1 MTADP
6 LVYDRK
12 NKRKILT
19 HIDGRKQYFTLN
31 NREIEGSEQPYS
43 DQLRRS
49 MWKAYQLGREYNHS
63 HSQVMDYMRSYPQM
77 NKTILDEI
85 AQRGT
90 EAIPDVESS
99 ENLPLHK
106 PYKFKSDSD
115 IRDIRRSE
123 DEDAMSEAYHNVRFN
138 GGSQADAEKAV
149 REVAKKYNMYPP
161 HVKGYL
167 ARTKTY
173 RDSDFSNPE
182 AKAEW
187 ESEHTKREP
196 VSWFTPEYSRKID
209 RIING
214 YDPNRDMSSE
224 RPAQTYSAL
233 PEDLVKYFDSDAPI
247 PTWHDQLNSLSADT
261 IKNTNVP
268 LMPSAELRPARD
280 AVQPNLRY
288 VPVTSALTGNSTP
301 AGYPSWL
308 TASDKIEDKNPA
320 LESQYVSQALSKQE
334 SDKKPSNKTEPMA
347 ADYTRVYPDVVP
359 VPIESEEYDLP
370 EEKEEPVLESAYVSQ
385 GIHAPNIPV
394 AVQQAA
400 NPLNTTGQVV
410 RAPVMPN
417 LDPTSYIPVSMP
429 AKVSQPVLDESKVK
443 ARLDALPDKAISSNM
458 PSQAKPV
465 NEKEI
470 QQNAAESM
478 VRAAYKLNAPEM
490 PKRQQETKSQD
501 INGNTVLEQPS
512 KYEVP
517 EVTEKVQQPAKQLTE
532 EEIVNGVLHGD
543 YKNGADRI
551 NNLRALGLSDAE
563 IKHIQDIVNARIYA
577 GRAMVQR
584 RKTAPRAPKRVSRQQ
599 MYNGFPV
606 NYRPY

>member
-19 HIDGRKQYFTLN
+19 HIDGSKQYFTLN
-31 NREIEGSEQPYS
+31 NREIDGSEQPYS
-43 DQLRRS
+43 DELRKS
-49 MWKAYQLGREYNHS
+49 MWKAYQLGREHNYS
-63 HSQVMDYMRSYPQM
+63 HDQVMDYMRSYPQM
-77 NKTILDEI
+77 NKTVLDEI

-90 EAIPDVESS
+90 EAIPDTESGRDLS
-99 ENLPLHK
+99 LHE
-106 PYKFKSDSD
+106 PYQFNSDSD

-123 DEDAMSEAYHNVRFN
+123 DEDVMSEAYHNVRFN

-149 REVAKKYNMYPP
+149 REVAKKYNIYRP
-161 HVKGYL
+161 HVDGYL

-173 RDSDFSNPE
+173 RDTDFNNPE

-187 ESEHTKREP
+187 ESEHTNQESD
-196 VSWFTPEYSRKID
+196 SWLIPEFSRKID

-214 YDPNRDMSSE
+214 FDPNRDMRDE
-224 RPAQTYSAL
+224 RPAQSYPPISADYINYFNDPIPSWNDQLKPLALSAL
-233 PEDLVKYFDSDAPI
+233 KSDSMPLIPQQDKVKPIITDMQPE
-247 PTWHDQLNSLSADT
+247 Q
-261 IKNTNVP
+261 
-268 LMPSAELRPARD
+268 
-280 AVQPNLRY
+280 
-288 VPVTSALTGNSTP
+288 
-301 AGYPSWL
+301 
-308 TASDKIEDKNPA
+308 
-320 LESQYVSQALSKQE
+320 QYVSQALSNQKQNKRE
-334 SDKKPSNKTEPMA
+334 SNKAEPMA

-359 VPIESEEYDLP
+359 TPIESEEYDLP
-370 EEKEEPVLESAYVSQ
+370 EEDPALESQYVSQ
-385 GIHAPNIPV
+385 GITLSDTPA
-394 AVQQAA
+394 ATQQTA
-400 NPLNTTGQVV
+400 NQVI
-410 RAPVMPN
+410 RTPALPN
-417 LDPTSYIPVSMP
+417 LNSALNVPV
-429 AKVSQPVLDESKVK
+429 KVPVKSSQHVLDKSKIR
-443 ARLDALPDKAISSNM
+443 ARLDALPDKAISSEM

-478 VRAAYKLNAPEM
+478 VRAAYKYNAPEM

-501 INGNTVLEQPS
+501 INGNAVLKQPS

-517 EVTEKVQQPAKQLTE
+517 EVIEKTQQPARQLTE

-543 YKNGADRI
+543 YDNGAERI
-551 NNLRALGLSDAE
+551 KKLRALGLNDTE

-577 GRAMVQR
+577 GRAIVQR

>member
-31 NREIEGSEQPYS
+31 NREIDDSEQPYS
-43 DQLRRS
+43 DELRKS
-49 MWKAYQLGREYNHS
+49 MWKAYQLGREHNYS
-63 HSQVMDYMRSYPQM
+63 HDQVMDYMRSYPQM
-77 NKTILDEI
+77 NKIVLDEI

-90 EAIPDVESS
+90 EAIPDIESDRI
-99 ENLPLHK
+99 LPLHE
-106 PYKFKSDSD
+106 PYQFNSDSD

-123 DEDAMSEAYHNVRFN
+123 DEDVMSEVYHNVRFN

-149 REVAKKYNMYPP
+149 REVAKKYNIYRP
-161 HVKGYL
+161 HVDGYL

-173 RDSDFSNPE
+173 RDTDFSNPE

-187 ESEHTKREP
+187 ESEHTNQESD
-196 VSWFTPEYSRKID
+196 SWLTPEFSRKID
-209 RIING
+209 RILNG
-214 YDPNRDMSSE
+214 FDPNRDMHDE
-224 RPAQTYSAL
+224 RPIQSYPVITDAQY
-233 PEDLVKYFDSDAPI
+233 E
-247 PTWHDQLNSLSADT
+247 Q
-261 IKNTNVP
+261 
-268 LMPSAELRPARD
+268 
-280 AVQPNLRY
+280 
-288 VPVTSALTGNSTP
+288 
-301 AGYPSWL
+301 
-308 TASDKIEDKNPA
+308 
-320 LESQYVSQALSKQE
+320 QYVSQALPNQKQNKRE
-334 SDKKPSNKTEPMA
+334 SNKAEPMA

-359 VPIESEEYDLP
+359 VPVESEEYDLP
-370 EEKEEPVLESAYVSQ
+370 KEEEEPVLENEYVSQ
-385 GIHAPNIPV
+385 GIHAPNVPV

-410 RAPVMPN
+410 RASVMPN
-417 LDPTSYIPVSMP
+417 LNSASYIPVSMP
-429 AKVSQPVLDESKVK
+429 AKASQPVLDESKIK

-478 VRAAYKLNAPEM
+478 VRAAYKYNAPEM
-490 PKRQQETKSQD
+490 SKRQQETKSQD

-517 EVTEKVQQPAKQLTE
+517 EVTEKAQQPARQLTE

-543 YKNGADRI
+543 YKNGTDRI
-551 NNLRALGLSDAE
+551 NELRALGLSDAE

-584 RKTAPRAPKRVSRQQ
+584 RRTAPRAPRKVSRQQ

>member
-31 NREIEGSEQPYS
+31 NRAIEDPEQPYS
-43 DQLRRS
+43 DVLRAG

-63 HSQVMDYMRSYPQM
+63 HKQVMDYMRSWPQM
-77 NKTILDEI
+77 NRTILDEI

-90 EAIPDVESS
+90 EAIPDVPDSARG
-99 ENLPLHK
+99 LALHE
-106 PYKFKSDSD
+106 PYQFKSDAD
-115 IRDIRRSE
+115 LRDIRRYE
-123 DEDAMSEAYHNVRFN
+123 DEDVMSETYHSVRFN
-138 GGSQADAEKAV
+138 GGSQAEAEKAV
-149 REVAKKYNMYPP
+149 REVAKKYNMYSP

-173 RDSDFSNPE
+173 RDADFTDPD
-182 AKAEW
+182 AKAGW
-187 ESEHTKREP
+187 ELGHTEQEP
-196 VSWFTPEYSRKID
+196 TPWLTPEYSRKID
-209 RIING
+209 RILNG
-214 YDPNRDMSSE
+214 YDPNRDMRDE
-224 RPAQTYSAL
+224 RPIQTYSAL
-233 PEDLVKYFDSDAPI
+233 PEDLAKYFDSDEPI
-247 PTWHDQLNSLSADT
+247 PTWHDGLNSLAADN
-261 IKNTNVP
+261 IRSTNVP
-268 LMPSAELRPARD
+268 AMYNSPEPKPVKK
-280 AVQPNLRY
+280 AVIDY
-288 VPVTSALTGNSTP
+288 SVS
-301 AGYPSWL
+301 AGYPDWL
-308 TASDKIEDKNPA
+308 PVSDKAKQPDYPETP
-320 LESQYVSQALSKQE
+320 ESQYVLQALSKQG
-334 SDKKPSNKTEPMA
+334 SNKKVGNKAEPMA

-359 VPIESEEYDLP
+359 ISIESEEYDLP
-370 EEKEEPVLESAYVSQ
+370 EEKEKPVLESEYVSQ
-385 GIHAPNIPV
+385 GIHASGVPA

-417 LDPTSYIPVSMP
+417 LDPASYVPVNMP
-429 AKVSQPVLDESKVK
+429 ARVSQPVLNEYRVK
-443 ARLDALPDKAISSNM
+443 ARLDALPDKAISSAM
-458 PSQAKPV
+458 PIQAKPV
-465 NEKEI
+465 SKEQI

-478 VRAAYKLNAPEM
+478 VRAAYKYNAPEM

-501 INGNTVLEQPS
+501 INGNAVLEQPS

-517 EVTEKVQQPAKQLTE
+517 EVTAQVQQPAKQLTE

-543 YKNGADRI
+543 YDNGAERI
-551 NNLRALGLSDAE
+551 KKLRALGLNDTE

-584 RKTAPRAPKRVSRQQ
+584 KKTAPRAPKRVSRQQ

>member
-19 HIDGRKQYFTLN
+19 HIDGSKQYFTLN
-31 NREIEGSEQPYS
+31 NREIQGPEQPYS
-43 DQLRRS
+43 DELRKN
-49 MWKAYQLGREYNHS
+49 MWKAYQLGREHNYS
-63 HSQVMDYMRSYPQM
+63 HNQVMDYMRSYPQM
-77 NKTILDEI
+77 NKTVLDEI

-90 EAIPDVESS
+90 EAIPDIESDR
-99 ENLPLHK
+99 NLPLHE
-106 PYKFKSDSD
+106 PYQFKSDSD

-123 DEDAMSEAYHNVRFN
+123 DEDVMSEAYHNVRFN

-149 REVAKKYNMYPP
+149 REVAKKYNIYRP
-161 HVKGYL
+161 HVDGYL

-173 RDSDFSNPE
+173 RDTDFNNPE

-187 ESEHTKREP
+187 ESEHTNQESD
-196 VSWFTPEYSRKID
+196 SWLTPEFSRKID

-214 YDPNRDMSSE
+214 FDPNRDMRDE
-224 RPAQTYSAL
+224 RPIQSYPVITDIQ
-233 PEDLVKYFDSDAPI
+233 PE
-247 PTWHDQLNSLSADT
+247 Q
-261 IKNTNVP
+261 
-268 LMPSAELRPARD
+268 
-280 AVQPNLRY
+280 
-288 VPVTSALTGNSTP
+288 
-301 AGYPSWL
+301 
-308 TASDKIEDKNPA
+308 
-320 LESQYVSQALSKQE
+320 QYVSQALSNQKQ
-334 SDKKPSNKTEPMA
+334 NKRENNKAEPMA

-359 VPIESEEYDLP
+359 IPIESEEYDLP
-370 EEKEEPVLESAYVSQ
+370 EENPALESQYVSQ
-385 GIHAPNIPV
+385 GITLSDTPA
-394 AVQQAA
+394 ATQQTA
-400 NPLNTTGQVV
+400 NQVI
-410 RAPVMPN
+410 RTPALPN
-417 LDPTSYIPVSMP
+417 LNSALNVPIKVP
-429 AKVSQPVLDESKVK
+429 AKSSQHVLDKNKVR
-443 ARLDALPDKAISSNM
+443 ARLDALPDKAISSEM

-465 NEKEI
+465 SEEKI

-478 VRAAYKLNAPEM
+478 VRAAYKHSASET

-501 INGNTVLEQPS
+501 VNGNTVLEQPS

-517 EVTEKVQQPAKQLTE
+517 EINEKTQQSAKQLTE

-551 NNLRALGLSDAE
+551 NNLRALGLNDAE

-606 NYRPY
+606 NYRSY